1 MLYNKFNHGEHVDW
15 NILTCDGGELESGNY
30 YLTENIILT
39 QNITIGGEV
48 ALCLNGY
55 MLAGNGNGAVI
66 TVSGGTLNLCDC
78 NSSNNSHQFYV
89 TQYIPLVK
97 LLTIRQ
103 VHRILFMETLL
114 LQL

>member
-78 NSSNNSHQFYV
+78 NSSNNSH
-89 TQYIPLVK
+89 
-97 LLTIRQ
+97 
-103 VHRILFMETLL
+103 
-114 LQL
+114 